1 MFLGKEKGMKYSSR
15 NMPADNPLANL
26 LVIVVGTLV
35 IAASIV
41 LGFFAFVVIAGVVLV
56 LAAIMRIRLWWMT
69 RFRQPAQKP
78 NTTNSGVIE
87 GEFSVVADDREGE

>member
-1 MFLGKEKGMKYSSR
+1 MKFSSR
-15 NMPADNPLANL
+15 HMPADNPLANL

-56 LAAIMRIRLWWMT
+56 LAAALRIRLWWLG
-69 RFRQPAQKP
+69 RFRKPVEPAKTA
-78 NTTNSGVIE
+78 NNGVIE
-87 GEFSVVADDREGE
+87 GEFSVVADDRDGE